1 MVLAPAPFFPTRTD
15 GEVETVITSI
25 FLRLVA
31 LAAAGY
37 ARRFAY
43 VRTSFRR

>member
-1 MVLAPAPFFPTRTD
+1 MVEDA
-15 GEVETVITSI
+15 VITSI
-25 FLRLVA
+25 IFRLIA

-43 VRTSFRR
+43 ARATIRR